1 MPHDVTLIATMAAGL
16 AFAFAFAGGLAAAR
30 LSLPPIL
37 GYVLAGVAVG
47 PFRRATSRTRGSRAS
62 SPRSA
67 SCR

>member
-1 MPHDVTLIATMAAGL
+1 VPHDVTLIATMAAGL
-16 AFAFAFAGGLAAAR
+16 AFAFAGGLAAAR
-30 LSLPPIL
+30 LRLPPIL